1 MSFSPIKTLFFLHP
15 PGSGMLVVTVISRS
29 KDWGALKREEKTD
42 TSLCPKTGQLIR
54 FVRMFLLNKHYS
66 TYFSTI
72 K

>member
-1 MSFSPIKTLFFLHP
+1 MSFSPIKMLFFLHP
-15 PGSGMLVVTVISRS
+15 PGSGMLAVTVISRS
-29 KDWGALKREEKTD
+29 KDWGALKREEKTH
-42 TSLCPKTGQLIR
+42 TSLCPKTSQLIR